1 MASLK
6 KLSQNSELF
15 SRGHR
20 ACAGCGEALAVR
32 QVLLATG
39 GQKVVAIMPTGCL
52 EIFSS
57 IYPHSAWQV
66 PMIHTAFE
74 TSASTASG
82 VESAY
87 RFHKKMGRIKEDL
100 RFIAFGGD
108 GGTYD
113 IGFQA
118 LSGAVER
125 GHRFLYVCTDN
136 EGYMNTGIQR
146 SSATPM
152 GAHTTTS
159 PAGSKIP
166 GKRQHRKDIV
176 EIMIAHDIAY
186 AGQTTIALWNDL
198 VTKVQKALAVD
209 GPAFLN
215 VLVPCPLGWGH
226 PGAATVTVS
235 KLAADTCFWPVYE
248 FENGRYKVNYEP
260 KEKLPVEEFLKPQGR
275 FRHLFTRPEGKAVIA
290 ELQRHIDAKWSLLHN
305 KQDKLCTP

>member
-1 MASLK
+1 MARLK
-6 KLSQNSELF
+6 DLCQNPELF
-15 SRGHR
+15 SSGHR

-32 QVLLATG
+32 QVLLAAK
-39 GQKVVAIMPTGCL
+39 QPVVGIMPTGCT

-57 IYPHSAWQV
+57 IYPHSAWQI

-74 TSASTASG
+74 TAASTASG
-82 VESAY
+82 VEAAY
-87 RFHKKMGRIKEDL
+87 RFHRKMGLMKDDVK
-100 RFIAFGGD
+100 FIAFGGD
-108 GGTYD
+108 GATYD

-125 GHRFLYVCTDN
+125 RHKFLYVCTDN

-146 SSATPM
+146 SSATPY

-159 PAGSKIP
+159 PAGTVVP

-198 VTKVQKALAVD
+198 VTKVGKALAAD
-209 GPAFLN
+209 GPSFLN

-226 PGAATVTVS
+226 AGDETVKLS
-235 KLAADTCFWPVYE
+235 RLAADTCFWPVYE
-248 FENGRYKVNYEP
+248 FENGRYTINHVP
-260 KEKLPVEEFLKPQGR
+260 KEKLPVDDFIKPQGR
-275 FRHLFTRPEGKAVIA
+275 FRHLYTHKGGKEVIA
-290 ELQRHIDAKWSLLHN
+290 ELQRHVDEKWALLQK
-305 KQDKLCTP
+305 KQQCFGRD